1 MKQRNR
7 TSHVD
12 SSSSLVCSI
21 LVGSIAA
28 LHWLF
33 DPFKFVQDEM
43 REIEKTADCKDKDR
57 GCFYS
62 QIVNVILILIYFNL
76 KAILF

>member
-1 MKQRNR
+1 M
-7 TSHVD
+7 D
-12 SSSSLVCSI
+12 SSLSLVCSI

-33 DPFKFVQDEM
+33 DPFKLVQDEM
-43 REIEKTADCKDKDR
+43 GEIEKTADCKDKDR

-62 QIVNVILILIYFNL
+62 QIVNAILMLIHFNL
-76 KAILF
+76 KASLF